1 MDVFSI
7 AYQGEPGAYSEE
19 AILSY
24 IDSSVTTVPCETF
37 QSLLKAV
44 SDGKVDYGLLPVE
57 NTLADTIWEAYE
69 LLMESY
75 LRPCKEIIHR
85 INHCLIGLPDVN
97 AIRKV
102 YSHPAAL
109 AQCTEYIKRM
119 GYEALPELD
128 TAGSVRKLKEGLL
141 EKDAGT
147 IASER
152 AAQIYGM
159 KIIARDIEDNPENYT
174 RFFLLGHEDSQHRR
188 GEKYKTSIVLEIRHE
203 PGALYEAL
211 GPLAKRKINMTKLQ
225 SRRIIGSPW
234 EFRFIID
241 LEGHRNEKKVNDALK
256 ELEGVSTYL
265 KIMGS
270 YPEAKSINS
279 SK

>member
-1 MDVFSI
+1 MDIFSI

-57 NTLADTIWEAYE
+57 NTLIDTIWEAYE

-85 INHCLIGLPDVN
+85 INHCLICLPDVN

-141 EKDAGT
+141 ESNAGT

-152 AAQIYGM
+152 AAQIYDM

-174 RFFLLGHEDSQHRR
+174 RFFMIGHEDSHCRR
-188 GEKYKTSIVLEIRHE
+188 GEKYKTSIVLGTRHE
-203 PGALYEAL
+203 PGALYKAL
-211 GPLAKRKINMTKLQ
+211 RSLKKINMTKLQ
-225 SRRIIGSPW
+225 SRRIIGRPW
-234 EFRFIID
+234 EYMFIID
-241 LEGHRNEKKVNDALK
+241 LEGHRNEKTVKHTLQK
-256 ELEGVSTYL
+256 LEGIATYL
-265 KIMGS
+265 KILGS